1 MKRAFCWL
9 FVCILLFIMPG
20 CSRETESADVVAT
33 TKPVYDFTI
42 YLCKNTDIQVDR
54 LITENVSCLHDY
66 TLQVN
71 QMRSIESAQLVVISG
86 AGLEDFLHDALKTAN
101 CIVDSSEGIH
111 LHCVEHSHDA
121 HDDHHHETDPHIW
134 LSTENAGKMAENICA
149 GLTSQFPQYSDTFQK
164 NLSNLQNRLNELH
177 NYGANTLRDLSSR
190 NIITFHD
197 GFAYFA
203 EEWDL
208 NIVHSLEEESGSE
221 ASAMELK
228 ELINLVHQ
236 YDLPAIFTEENG
248 RTSAAKIVANET
260 NIPIFN
266 LHMGMSDLDYFD
278 VMYQNIN
285 TIKEALE

>member
-1 MKRAFCWL
+1 MKKAFCWL

-20 CSRETESADVVAT
+20 CSRDTESADVVAT

-42 YLCKNTDIQVDR
+42 YLCENTDIQVDR

-71 QMRSIESAQLVVISG
+71 QMQSIESAQLVVISG
-86 AGLEDFLHDALKTAN
+86 AGLEDFLHDALEQAN
-101 CIVDSSEGIH
+101 CIVDSSEGID

-149 GLTSQFPQYSDTFQK
+149 GLSSHFPQYSDTFQK
-164 NLSNLQNRLNELH
+164 NLSHLQSRLNELH

-208 NIVHSLEEESGSE
+208 NIVHSVEEESGSE

-228 ELINLVHQ
+228 ELINLVRQ
-236 YDLPAIFTEENG
+236 YNIPAIFTEENG
-248 RTSAAKIVANET
+248 STSAAKIVANEN

>member
-1 MKRAFCWL
+1 MKKAFCWL

-20 CSRETESADVVAT
+20 CSRDTESADVVAT

-42 YLCKNTDIQVDR
+42 YLCENTDIQVDR

-71 QMRSIESAQLVVISG
+71 QMQSIESAQLVVISG
-86 AGLEDFLHDALKTAN
+86 AGLEDFLRDALEQAN
-101 CIVDSSEGIH
+101 CIVDSSEGID
-111 LHCVEHSHDA
+111 LHCGGHSHDA

-149 GLTSQFPQYSDTFQK
+149 GLSSHFPQYSDTFQK
-164 NLSNLQNRLNELH
+164 NLSHLQSRLNELH

-208 NIVHSLEEESGSE
+208 NIVHSVEEESGSE

-228 ELINLVHQ
+228 ELINLVRQ
-236 YDLPAIFTEENG
+236 YNIPAIFTEENG
-248 RTSAAKIVANET
+248 STSAAKIVANEN